1 MTPAGVVDDYLGM
14 LLSTAPEPVAPA
26 RPANAAHMAD
36 VPPSNV
42 AETASP
48 AALRVD
54 TPSLEHAGSVAAE
67 DAEAQ
72 AALTRDP
79 EIAEAPPA
87 PAAAGETVSPL
98 DAAPAA
104 PATADPAPVPAAP
117 TIAAPAPPPAPPAR
131 PAPAAAPM
139 PMPAPAARQAVA
151 APALP
156 PAPRAARAAPSAPGI
171 APPTPQ
177 RRAGERMARWLRLRC
192 GPQTYAL
199 ELLKIREVV
208 LPSPLLPLRGA
219 APCLAG
225 VMNLRGQVVPVVD
238 LGLQLGDAAVE
249 ETTATRVIVLED
261 GGDVL
266 GLRVSSVEDVVL
278 IGDAQIEGTHTSRL
292 APVGDHRIRGIAR
305 LGGTVMLLLDS
316 ARLMALPLFQPR

>member
-14 LLSTAPEPVAPA
+14 LLSTVPEPVAPA
-26 RPANAAHMAD
+26 RPGSAANAADAPQSD
-36 VPPSNV
+36 A

-48 AALRVD
+48 AALGVD
-54 TPSLEHAGSVAAE
+54 TPVLEQAASISAE
-67 DAEAQ
+67 DADANAE
-72 AALTRDP
+72 LTRDP
-79 EIAEAPPA
+79 EIAEAPQA
-87 PAAAGETVSPL
+87 PAAAGDTVSTL
-98 DAAPAA
+98 EAAPVE
-104 PATADPAPVPAAP
+104 PAPVPAAP
-117 TIAAPAPPPAPPAR
+117 TIAAPAPPAR
-131 PAPAAAPM
+131 PAPAAAAM
-139 PMPAPAARQAVA
+139 PMPTPAARQAVA

-192 GPQTYAL
+192 GPQAYAL